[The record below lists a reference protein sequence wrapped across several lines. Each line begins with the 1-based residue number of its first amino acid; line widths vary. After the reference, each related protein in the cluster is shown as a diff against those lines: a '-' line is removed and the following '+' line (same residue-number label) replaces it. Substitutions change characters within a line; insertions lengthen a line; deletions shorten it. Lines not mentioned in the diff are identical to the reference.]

1 MHREIVHAQVIGMVR
16 FFVSR
21 SCFCASFQQGNF
33 SLDQNYCDQ
42 WQNYASI
49 KGQFH
54 IFFYVVMALRS

>member
-1 MHREIVHAQVIGMVR
+1 MHREIVRAQVIGMVR
-16 FFVSR
+16 FFVSS
-21 SCFCASFQQGNF
+21 SCFYASFQQGNL